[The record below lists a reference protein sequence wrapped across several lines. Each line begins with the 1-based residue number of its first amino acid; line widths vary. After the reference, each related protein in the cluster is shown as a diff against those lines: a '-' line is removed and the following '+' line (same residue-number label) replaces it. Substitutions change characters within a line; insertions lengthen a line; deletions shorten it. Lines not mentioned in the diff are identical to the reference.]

1 MHHRESE
8 IEMLDL
14 RH

>member
-1 MHHRESE
+1 MHCREGE